1 MEKKLTCFVIIGFGK
16 KTSFATQPS
25 RNLDLDQTFK
35 FLIKPV
41 FDELGIDCYRAID
54 KNTSGSIDKL
64 MLEEIKNADFALVD
78 ISTLNAN
85 VMWELGV
92 RHALRPNHT
101 IMICEQKQMSAIPF
115 DVNHYV
121 IHQYVHSEEGIPF
134 VEVDRF
140 RTYLKELIEKIL
152 KEDPKKSDSPVFDF
166 LGDSLLPK
174 QDNGPSFN
182 DLLTKAES
190 EKKSGNLENALTFY
204 NQCLDIARSQT
215 TLKDN
220 VAFLICRIALC
231 TYKTKKPDEQSA
243 LNKALDILAELN
255 PNESSDVE
263 VLGLSGA
270 IHKRLFELT
279 SNKEHLESAIKFYEK
294 GYELKNDYYNGIN
307 AAFMLYVK
315 ASTESDPD
323 DSITEAQ
330 FYRNKTLKVALDLE
344 SNENFSK
351 SPDAIWVLLTIAE
364 AYHYKNDTAKMED
377 YEKKAQA
384 LADKNND
391 TFAMGSYF
399 EQKEKIKKLNIKQ

>member
-1 MEKKLTCFVIIGFGK
+1 MDKKLTCFVIIGFGT
-16 KTSFATQPS
+16 KTSYATQPA
-25 RNLDLDQTFK
+25 RKLDLDETFEV
-35 FLIKPV
+35 LIKPV

-54 KNTSGSIDKL
+54 KNTNGSIDKL
-64 MLEEIKNADFALVD
+64 MLEEIKNADIALVD

-121 IHQYVHSEEGIPF
+121 IHSYSHSEEGIPYK
-134 VEVDRF
+134 EVKKF
-140 RTYLKELIEKIL
+140 TTYLKELVEKVL
-152 KEDPKKSDSPVFDF
+152 KQDPNKSDSPVFDF
-166 LGDSLLPK
+166 LGNSHLQK
-174 QDNGPSFN
+174 QDDGPSFN
-182 DLLTKAES
+182 DLLTKAEN
-190 EKKSGNLENALTFY
+190 EKKSKNLDNALSLF

-231 TYKTKKPDEQSA
+231 TYKTKKPDEKSA
-243 LNKALDILAELN
+243 LNKALEILAELN

-270 IHKRLFELT
+270 IHKRLYELT
-279 SNKEHLESAIKFYEK
+279 TKKEHLESAIRFYEK

-323 DSITEAQ
+323 DTITDAQ
-330 FYRNKTLKVALDLE
+330 FYRNKTLKAALDLE

-351 SPDAIWVLLTIAE
+351 NPDAIWILLTIAE
-364 AYHYKNDTAKMED
+364 AYNYKNDAAKMEA
-377 YEKKAQA
+377 YEKNAQA
-384 LADKNND
+384 LAEQNND
-391 TFAMGSYF
+391 QFAMGSYY
-399 EQKEKIKKLNIKQ
+399 EQKEKIKKLKK